1 MVNHQFCLR
10 EQASLRGISASCA
23 KIPKRTITTMWKV
36 FSFDSRYSHVSIYKN
51 YRNNPFSSLLQ
62 PIYID
67 ERRGNEKVV
76 ITKFQHL
83 GAFLENMVGQSLA
96 AAAEL
101 KEPAQLSFQ
110 FMGTKWDGVLNN
122 CAIADMDAI
131 GKEAQLRGFEFVR
144 SITLVAEP
152 FTMENDGLNSFS
164 SRVAWVWALQPLWDY
179 SAWIKKVRKINTRGY
194 FRKVAD
200 VWGFF
205 GIWQLPSVSSIWLL
219 MEEGLTG
226 VLNRGHFGPDSNKK
240 TGQHKDV
247 NIWGRTGSKKWMSG
261 YPHCHFPT
269 LQDLDGHRRRR
280 SSAPFL

>member
-76 ITKFQHL
+76 INCCFVKYAKTEDAAQAIRSLHNQHVFP
-83 GAFLENMVGQSLA
+83 G
-96 AAAEL
+96 EL

-131 GKEAQLRGFEFVR
+131 GKEAQLRGFEFAR

-152 FTMENDGLNSFS
+152 FTMENGLLTPTF
-164 SRVAWVWALQPLWDY
+164 
-179 SAWIKKVRKINTRGY
+179 K
-194 FRKVAD
+194 
-200 VWGFF
+200 
-205 GIWQLPSVSSIWLL
+205 LPSVSSIWLL
-219 MEEGLTG
+219 TEEGLTG

-247 NIWGRTGSKKWMSG
+247 NIWGRTGLVPPIKKHKNQKFYTSS
-261 YPHCHFPT
+261 
-269 LQDLDGHRRRR
+269 
-280 SSAPFL
+280 SSACVFHAQMKSKSSYSPVSWQPN